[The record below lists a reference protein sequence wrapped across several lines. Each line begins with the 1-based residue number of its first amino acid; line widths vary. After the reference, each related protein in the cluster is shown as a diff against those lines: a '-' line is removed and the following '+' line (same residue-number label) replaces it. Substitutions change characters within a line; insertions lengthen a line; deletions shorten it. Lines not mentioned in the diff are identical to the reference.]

1 MDPKS
6 TKNQSKMDQQSMK
19 NRPKSRYGGLR
30 RRFGG
35 LSGHLG
41 RSKGFWKASWI
52 VLEASRNRLKRE
64 MWPTWRQ
71 LGFKLASK
79 TEAKSV
85 LSRPGGVWRASWRR
99 HVADFMHFGCIW
111 AACLRK
117 YASEIDFVWIFIEK
131 MFHGSNKITQIILRK

>member
-6 TKNQSKMDQQSMK
+6 TKNQSKMDQKSLK
-19 NRPKSRYGGLR
+19 NRPKSRFGGLR

-41 RSKGFWKASWI
+41 RSKGFWRASWI

-64 MWPTWRQ
+64 KWPTWRQ
-71 LGFKLASK
+71 LGFKLAPK
-79 TEAKSV
+79 TEAKAV
-85 LSRPGGVWRASWRR
+85 LSRIGAVWSASWRR

-117 YASEIDFVWIFIEK
+117 KVFFINFVWFFIEK